1 MSMAGVKQGC
11 KAEVGAD
18 AVNGTIDTMTN
29 VAVFFL
35 LLAKLLRT
43 NI

>member
-1 MSMAGVKQGC
+1 MSMAGVQHGC
-11 KAEVGAD
+11 KAEVGSD

-29 VAVFFL
+29 VTVFFL
-35 LLAKLLRT
+35 LLAKSLTL

>member
-1 MSMAGVKQGC
+1 MSMAKVKQGC
-11 KAEVGAD
+11 KAEVGLD

-35 LLAKLLRT
+35 LLAKLLRI